1 MSFRLKTSRVVG
13 ISSLLVFLS
22 FNLGVAVL
30 PGIIAKKNEVDWV
43 DIAELQDEPEVPVII
58 EEEEESE
65 RKRERERDEP
75 SPRRTTLKL
84 RVSPMSDS

>member
-58 EEEEESE
+58 EEEEGTESYVSE
-65 RKRERERDEP
+65 TVILTRSSNIQSEP
-75 SPRRTTLKL
+75 EEISG
-84 RVSPMSDS
+84 